1 MRSLIR
7 LTALLIIFASSAI
20 NFSAQTSLG
29 SVRGVVIDSGG
40 GLIDGARVVLLY
52 ANKLAMRE
60 AMTNERGEFSFV
72 GVRPG
77 DYSVSVEAEGL
88 TQGGG
93 AQPVMVVGGQ
103 EMRLAIA
110 MTVAGIEDSVVV
122 SATRTE
128 SRVSE
133 TSDAAYTVSAS
144 DLLRDQRI
152 TVSDALRASPGVTIM
167 QTARRGGVTSLFVR
181 GGESDYTKI
190 LIDGVPVNDA
200 GGSFDFADLTSD
212 NAERIE
218 VVRTAQS
225 ALYGSDA
232 ISGVLQLFTRR
243 GTTYSPE
250 WELTTEGGSFGFTR
264 QFTRLAGN
272 SRKIDYS
279 ASYGYLRTNG
289 RDLNDDYQ
297 NRISTVNLG
306 FRPWARSQLRLT
318 GRTDNSGLGVP
329 GPTAILFPDPDE
341 RAKRKRYVVGSR
353 FDDQTTK
360 YWHQSLA
367 FAYSDS
373 KASNFDPVAQDLTIA
388 GTPPDPGFAFND
400 FVSNFDNHQRRRG
413 LRYQSDFILPGGNLF
428 TAGADYEQ
436 ERAVFDSGFAGTNRV
451 EAERRNI
458 GLFLQDQFNWGPR
471 LYLVG
476 GLRWENN
483 HAQTASGFT
492 QVLSTLGSAPFNG
505 EWGYGSEIVP
515 RISAIYVLRL
525 SGLQSGQGPTRLKF
539 NYGRGIKS
547 PSLLEAASPNP
558 FFLGN
563 PDLKP
568 ERSRNFDF
576 GIEQFLLK
584 DRVRF
589 EGYYFDNRFR
599 NQIAFVGDPA
609 SFGGPIKL
617 PDGRLTNFINFNRAR
632 ARGMELAL
640 TWNPKKSVQ
649 FGGSYTLLDTK
660 LEEAAEVFDFISGA
674 NVTNPEIGL
683 PLLRR
688 PRNTGS
694 FYFNWMTRKMDLN
707 LIGYILG
714 KRRDRDPVT
723 SSLFDAQG
731 QPIFNSGYSRID
743 LTSAYRPTHWVGIF
757 WRIENLLNRT
767 YQEVLG
773 YPAYRLTFSAGMRFK
788 VGGEGWKP

>member
-1 MRSLIR
+1 MRSHIR
-7 LTALLIIFASSAI
+7 LIALLTLFSPSAV
-20 NFSAQTSLG
+20 NLNAQTSVG
-29 SVRGVVIDSGG
+29 SVLGIVVDSSGAS
-40 GLIDGARVVLLY
+40 INGARVVLLY

-60 AMTNERGEFSFV
+60 TMTNERGEFSFLE
-72 GVRPG
+72 VRAG

-93 AQPVMVVGGQ
+93 AQPVKIVGGQ
-103 EMRLAIA
+103 QMRLAIP

-133 TSDAAYTVSAS
+133 ISDGAYTVAAS

-152 TVSDALRASPGVTIM
+152 TASDALRASPGVTIM

-200 GGSFDFADLTSD
+200 GGTFDFADLTTD

-218 VVRTAQS
+218 LVRTAQS

-232 ISGVLQLFTRR
+232 MSGVLQLFTRR
-243 GTTYSPE
+243 GTTYTPE
-250 WELTTEGGSFGFTR
+250 WEFSTEGGSFGFSR
-264 QFTRLAGN
+264 QFTRFAGN
-272 SRKIDYS
+272 SRMIDYS
-279 ASYGYLRTNG
+279 ASYGYLRTKG
-289 RDLNDDYQ
+289 RDVNDDYQ

-306 FRPWARSQLRLT
+306 FRPGVRTQLRLT

-329 GPTAILFPDPDE
+329 GPTAFLFPDPDE
-341 RAKRKRYVVGSR
+341 RAERKRYVAGAR
-353 FDDQTTK
+353 LDDQTTNF
-360 YWHQSLA
+360 WHQSFS
-367 FAYSDS
+367 FAYSDG
-373 KASNFDPVAQDLTIA
+373 KASNFDPLAQDLTIP
-388 GTPPDPGFAFND
+388 GTPADHGTAFND
-400 FVSNFDNHQRRRG
+400 FVLLFDNHQRRRG

-451 EAERRNI
+451 QAERRNI
-458 GLFLQDQFNWGPR
+458 GVFLQDQFNWGPR
-471 LYLVG
+471 LYVVG

-483 HAQTASGFT
+483 RAKSVMGFT
-492 QVLSTLGSAPFNG
+492 DVLSTLGSSPFNG
-505 EWGYGSEIVP
+505 DWGYGSEIVP
-515 RISAIYVLRL
+515 RIAAIYVLRL

-539 NYGRGIKS
+539 NYGEGIKS
-547 PSLLEAASPNP
+547 PSMVEAISPNP

-568 ERSRNFDF
+568 EKSRNFDI
-576 GIEQFLLK
+576 GLEQFFLK

-589 EGYYFDNRFR
+589 EGFYFDNRFR
-599 NQIAFVGDPA
+599 NQIALVSDPA
-609 SFGGPIKL
+609 TRGGPITL

-632 ARGMELAL
+632 ARGMELSL
-640 TWNPKKSVQ
+640 TWNPKQSIQ

-660 LEEAAEVFDFISGA
+660 LEEAADVFDFSSTT
-674 NVTNPEIGL
+674 NVTNPEVGL

-688 PRNTGS
+688 PRNSGS
-694 FYFNWMTRKMDLN
+694 FYFNWMSRKMDLN

-723 SSLFDAQG
+723 TSLFDAQG
-731 QPIFNSGYSRID
+731 LPIFNSGYSRVD
-743 LTSAYRPTHWVGIF
+743 LTSSYRPSQWVGIF
-757 WRIENLLNRT
+757 WRIENLLNKN

-788 VGGEGWKP
+788 VGGSNKQ